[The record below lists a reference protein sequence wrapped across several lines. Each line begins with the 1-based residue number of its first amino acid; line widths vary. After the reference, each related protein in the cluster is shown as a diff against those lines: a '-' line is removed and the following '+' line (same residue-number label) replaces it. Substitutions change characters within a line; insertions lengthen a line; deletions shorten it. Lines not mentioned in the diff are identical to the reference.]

1 MKNERELLSRSKIIY
16 DLTKEI
22 VENETKANK
31 RFYNWAYHETWML
44 QDFPKTLASKKAYEL
59 FYNKYKKDI
68 RNCDWFNKEI
78 SESRDDKNRR
88 LFMHEHLTTSEDF
101 KQELIY
107 LYKQNKLSVE
117 KVKDLI
123 LQQRVCW
130 ITREEDDLLR
140 KKYKSHRPNPL
151 HSYKECGIEIY
162 DEENEDLSNIMIP
175 TFTIEKSLPNMPFI
189 ENISHTIM
197 ENIKTSIMQKFPN
210 FYAHYSPSYIQIWKK
225 TWNNQGKRGVHF
237 ELSPQKSKGFNDILG
252 KDQFT
257 ISFKFH
263 NENNTPNL
271 PKTKVYFRREYSF
284 LEKSIQ
290 NSIELLLNDI
300 QKIIN
305 TDELNIDEAHKR
317 LS

>member
-1 MKNERELLSRSKIIY
+1 MKNERELLFRSKIIY

-22 VENETKANK
+22 VENNTKANN

-44 QDFPKTLASKKAYEL
+44 QDFPNVLASKKAYEL
-59 FYNKYKKDI
+59 FYNKYRKDI
-68 RNCDWFNKEI
+68 RNYDWFSQKVSKIRDNKKKKI
-78 SESRDDKNRR
+78 
-88 LFMHEHLTTSEDF
+88 FVHEHLTTSEDF

-130 ITREEDDLLR
+130 ITREEDDLLN
-140 KKYKSHRPNPL
+140 KKYKKHRNNPL
-151 HSYKECGIEIY
+151 QAYKECGIEIY
-162 DEENEDLSNIMIP
+162 EEENEDLSNVMIP
-175 TFTIEKSLPNMPFI
+175 SFTFEEPSTETHLPNTNSI
-189 ENISHTIM
+189 KIM
-197 ENIKTSIMQKFPN
+197 ETIKNSIMQRFPN
-210 FYAHYSPSYIQIWKK
+210 FNAHYSSSYIQIWKK

-237 ELSPQKSKGFNDILG
+237 ELTPQKSKGFGGILG
-252 KDQFT
+252 KDQFI

-271 PKTKVYFRREYSF
+271 PKTKVYFKREYSF
-284 LEKSIQ
+284 LEKSISS
-290 NSIELLLNDI
+290 SIESLLNDI

-305 TDELNIDEAHKR
+305 TDELIVDEVYKN